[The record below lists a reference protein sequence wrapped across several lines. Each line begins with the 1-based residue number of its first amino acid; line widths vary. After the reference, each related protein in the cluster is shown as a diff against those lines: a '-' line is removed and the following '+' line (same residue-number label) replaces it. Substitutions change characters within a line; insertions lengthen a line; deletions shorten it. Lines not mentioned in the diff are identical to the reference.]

1 MNFLSHATL
10 KAFLYL
16 LYGQNSILLINFK
29 YPERQNV
36 VDDIFSNI
44 FEDLFVFKNSKAVI
58 ENPTL
63 DDVSGCLYDISADV
77 KTFGI
82 TLPDS
87 NKEKLL
93 KFISNY
99 INEFK
104 SNNLISLNSN
114 YYPFEKS
121 YKLSMGLLET
131 YKEYGK
137 KINIKIPLNDKSR
150 TDFYS
155 NEVRFIDVLFY
166 LILNQYIKINIINI
180 ERTLFEID
188 SDYSENEFFLI
199 ITLTFIKTFEEISDL
214 KETWISYGDLKLN
227 TVEHIACYKDNFY
240 KFKSADSNSFQ
251 LLKILI
257 ENHGK
262 SIFIE
267 DIYSKL
273 NIGFRYQS
281 DYFKDKKETVINI
294 IKDLKRKL
302 KMAQDKE
309 AAIRISVAGKEIFLN
324 SNTP

>member
-1 MNFLSHATL
+1 MNYLSHSTL
-10 KAFLYL
+10 KVFLYL
-16 LYGQNSILLINFK
+16 LCGQNSILLINFK
-29 YPERQNV
+29 YLERQNV
-36 VDDIFSNI
+36 VDDIFSNKL
-44 FEDLFVFKNSKAVI
+44 EDLFVFKSSIAI
-58 ENPTL
+58 IGNPIL
-63 DDVSGCLYDISADV
+63 EDISGCLYDISADV

-104 SNNLISLNSN
+104 SNNLISANNN
-114 YYPFEKS
+114 YYPYGKS
-121 YKLSMGLLET
+121 YKLSLGLLEK

-137 KINIKIPLNDKSR
+137 KINIKIPLNNKSR
-150 TDFYS
+150 ESFYS
-155 NEVRFIDVLFY
+155 IDVRFLEVLFY

-180 ERTLFEID
+180 ERTVFEID
-188 SDYSENEFFLI
+188 SNYSENEFFLI

-214 KETWISYGDLKLN
+214 EETWISYGDLKLN
-227 TVEHIACYKDNFY
+227 PVEHIACFKNNFY

-257 ENHGK
+257 ESHGK
-262 SIFIE
+262 SILIE